1 MFAMRVDESTANNNY
16 GLSVLIAFSSGVW
29 LLLSIPWFLMEK
41 KRPGMQVHGSILVA
55 GVSQLWYAVT
65 QIWQLRQSFCY
76 LIGYF
81 LLGDSLNTIVTVIGT
96 LQNAVVT
103 YNTLELTYLLL
114 VGIAAQAVG
123 IGAFCK
129 LSWIFLRV
137 KLC

>member
-1 MFAMRVDESTANNNY
+1 MRVDESTANNNY

-29 LLLSIPWFLMEK
+29 LLLSIPWFFMEK
-41 KRPGMQVHGSILVA
+41 KRPGMHVDGSILVA

-65 QIWQLRQSFCY
+65 QIWKLRQSFCY

-129 LSWIFLRV
+129 FSWICLPV

>member
-1 MFAMRVDESTANNNY
+1 MAAPLASLVLHGEETTRHASRVIDPSSWRLSTVVRRNAD
-16 GLSVLIAFSSGVW
+16 LATQTI
-29 LLLSIPWFLMEK
+29 LLLPH
-41 KRPGMQVHGSILVA
+41 RN
-55 GVSQLWYAVT
+55 
-65 QIWQLRQSFCY
+65 
-76 LIGYF
+76 F

-123 IGAFCK
+123 IGGFCK
-129 LSWIFLRV
+129 SDWI